1 MNTPF
6 RLVTA
11 PLVGRILTSH
21 HWSGPRSQQR
31 SILAHCREVLSGP
44 QKIHTFQSLEMG
56 WHGQLLL
63 CIKWVEFLQGTVSI
77 KQMKVMKV
85 WTSMPWESRRE
96 RKTSSN
102 SVALSSHFCRL
113 SNFQGC
119 HGLASKPPR
128 WEASSAASTKS
139 EVPET
144 TWESAIIGTLYE
156 ALGLKHLVNHPK
168 WPLAIG
174 GWIIS
179 GKRKLFLV
187 YIYIYRGG
195 KQELFK
201 GQLLEMSTCV
211 TVLGGFKKAN
221 ELPANT
227 GWIAA
232 GQSHSVLWIQ
242 WIFGQWPRPWWSVF
256 GSWSAE
262 ISMGLETF

>member
-1 MNTPF
+1 MNAPF
-6 RLVTA
+6 RLVT
-11 PLVGRILTSH
+11 PPFVGRILTSH

-56 WHGQLLL
+56 WNGKLLL
-63 CIKWVEFLQGTVSI
+63 CIKWIEFLQGSVSI
-77 KQMKVMKV
+77 KWKCEHLCLGRAAATQ
-85 WTSMPWESRRE
+85 SRW
-96 RKTSSN
+96 
-102 SVALSSHFCRL
+102 VAASHFFCWL

-119 HGLASKPPR
+119 HGPASKPPR

-139 EVPET
+139 EAPET
-144 TWESAIIGTLYE
+144 TWESAIIGTIYK

-179 GKRKLFLV
+179 EQN
-187 YIYIYRGG
+187 IYSIYRGG

-201 GQLLEMSTCV
+201 AQLLAMSTCV

-242 WIFGQWPRPWWSVF
+242 WIFGQWP
-256 GSWSAE
+256 
-262 ISMGLETF
+262 